1 MGAIAR
7 FGGMLCRMMCLF
19 KDAKTV
25 TLSLP
30 SNAPS
35 LPSEHAEQVGFVR
48 WFRTKW
54 PRVLIFAIP
63 NGGKRNI
70 TTAKLLVKE
79 GVVAGVPD
87 LFIPAWGIWVEMKR
101 QKGGRLSPDQEGMI
115 AYLESIGHRV
125 VVGFGALDASD
136 KLLRLLN
143 MGNLDGAEAEGGRLP
158 PLATGNASTSPG
170 D

>member
-1 MGAIAR
+1 MPS
-7 FGGMLCRMMCLF
+7 
-19 KDAKTV
+19 TP
-25 TLSLP
+25 SLP
-30 SNAPS
+30 SS
-35 LPSEHAEQVGFVR
+35 IPSEHAEQVGFVR

-101 QKGGRLSPDQEGMI
+101 QKGGRLSADQDGI
-115 AYLESIGHRV
+115 INYLESVGHHV
-125 VVGFGALDASD
+125 VVGLGALDASE
-136 KLLRLLN
+136 KLLRLLK
-143 MGNLDGAEAEGGRLP
+143 MDGAEVEGGRLP
-158 PLATGNASTSPG
+158 PLAAGNASTLPG

>member
-1 MGAIAR
+1 
-7 FGGMLCRMMCLF
+7 
-19 KDAKTV
+19 
-25 TLSLP
+25 
-30 SNAPS
+30 
-35 LPSEHAEQVGFVR
+35 VR

-101 QKGGRLSPDQEGMI
+101 QKGGRLSADQEAMI
-115 AYLESIGHRV
+115 NYLESVGHHV
-125 VVGFGALDASD
+125 VVGLGALDASE
-136 KLLRLLN
+136 KLVRLLK
-143 MGNLDGAEAEGGRLP
+143 MDGAETEGGQLP
-158 PLATGNASTSPG
+158 PLAAGNASTLPG

>member
-1 MGAIAR
+1 MP
-7 FGGMLCRMMCLF
+7 L
-19 KDAKTV
+19 T
-25 TLSLP
+25 
-30 SNAPS
+30 PS

-125 VVGFGALDASD
+125 VVGFGALDASE

-143 MGNLDGAEAEGGRLP
+143 MDGAETEGGRFP
-158 PLATGNASTSPG
+158 PLAAGNASTLPG

>member
-1 MGAIAR
+1 M
-7 FGGMLCRMMCLF
+7 
-19 KDAKTV
+19 
-25 TLSLP
+25 P
-30 SNAPS
+30 STPS
-35 LPSEHAEQVGFVR
+35 LRSSIPSEHSEQVGFVR

-54 PRVLIFAIP
+54 PRMLIFAIP

-101 QKGGRLSPDQEGMI
+101 QKGGRLSADQEGMI
-115 AYLESIGHRV
+115 NYLESVGHHV
-125 VVGFGALDASD
+125 VVGLGALDASE
-136 KLLRLLN
+136 KLLRLLK
-143 MGNLDGAEAEGGRLP
+143 MDGAETEGGQLP
-158 PLATGNASTSPG
+158 PLAAGNASTLPG

>member
-1 MGAIAR
+1 MPS
-7 FGGMLCRMMCLF
+7 
-19 KDAKTV
+19 TP
-25 TLSLP
+25 SLP
-30 SNAPS
+30 SS
-35 LPSEHAEQVGFVR
+35 IPSEHAEQVGFVR

-70 TTAKLLVKE
+70 TPAKLLVKE

-101 QKGGRLSPDQEGMI
+101 QKGGRLSADQDGI
-115 AYLESIGHRV
+115 INYLESVGHHV
-125 VVGFGALDASD
+125 VVGLGALDASE
-136 KLLRLLN
+136 KLLRLLK
-143 MGNLDGAEAEGGRLP
+143 MDGAEVEGGRLP
-158 PLATGNASTSPG
+158 PLAAGNASTLPG

>member
-1 MGAIAR
+1 MP
-7 FGGMLCRMMCLF
+7 L
-19 KDAKTV
+19 TP
-25 TLSLP
+25 SLP
-30 SNAPS
+30 SNT
-35 LPSEHAEQVGFVR
+35 PSEHAEQVGFVR

-54 PRVLIFAIP
+54 PRVVIFAIP

-136 KLLRLLN
+136 KLLQMLK
-143 MGNLDGAEAEGGRLP
+143 MDGAETEGGRFP
-158 PLATGNASTSPG
+158 PLATEDASDSSVT
-170 D
+170 

>member
-1 MGAIAR
+1 MADIAPSGA
-7 FGGMLCRMMCLF
+7 MSCRMKCLF

-25 TLSLP
+25 TLSPL
-30 SNAPS
+30 SNAHS

-48 WFRTKW
+48 WFRAKW

-101 QKGGRLSPDQEGMI
+101 QKGGRLSQDQEAMI
-115 AYLESIGHRV
+115 VYVESIGHRV

-143 MGNLDGAEAEGGRLP
+143 IDKLDGAEAEGGQLP

>member
-1 MGAIAR
+1 MP
-7 FGGMLCRMMCLF
+7 L
-19 KDAKTV
+19 T
-25 TLSLP
+25 
-30 SNAPS
+30 PS

-136 KLLRLLN
+136 KLLKLLN
-143 MGNLDGAEAEGGRLP
+143 MDGAETEGGRLP
-158 PLATGNASTSPG
+158 PLAAGNASTLPG

>member
-1 MGAIAR
+1 MTAIANT
-7 FGGMLCRMMCLF
+7 GTTSCLMTYR
-19 KDAKTV
+19 KQVVMPLTP
-25 TLSLP
+25 SLP
-30 SNAPS
+30 SS
-35 LPSEHAEQVGFVR
+35 IPSEHAEQVGFVR

-70 TTAKLLVKE
+70 TTAKLLAKE

-101 QKGGRLSPDQEGMI
+101 QKGGRLSADQDGMI
-115 AYLESIGHRV
+115 NYLESVGHHV
-125 VVGFGALDASD
+125 VVGLGALDASE
-136 KLLRLLN
+136 KLLRLLK
-143 MGNLDGAEAEGGRLP
+143 MDGAETEGGQLP
-158 PLATGNASTSPG
+158 PLAAGNASTLPG

>member
-1 MGAIAR
+1 MP
-7 FGGMLCRMMCLF
+7 L
-19 KDAKTV
+19 TP
-25 TLSLP
+25 SLP
-30 SNAPS
+30 SS
-35 LPSEHAEQVGFVR
+35 IPSEHAEQVGFVR

-70 TTAKLLVKE
+70 TTAKLLAKE

-101 QKGGRLSPDQEGMI
+101 QKGGRLSADQDGMI
-115 AYLESIGHRV
+115 NYLESVGHHV
-125 VVGFGALDASD
+125 VVGLGALDASE
-136 KLLRLLN
+136 KLLRLLK
-143 MGNLDGAEAEGGRLP
+143 MDGAETEGGQLP
-158 PLATGNASTSPG
+158 PLAAGNASTLPG

>member
-1 MGAIAR
+1 MGVIAR
-7 FGGMLCRMMCLF
+7 FGGMLCRMMCSF
-19 KDAKTV
+19 KDVKIV

-48 WFRTKW
+48 WFRAKW

-101 QKGGRLSPDQEGMI
+101 QKGGRLSPDQESMI

-143 MGNLDGAEAEGGRLP
+143 IGGAEAEGGRLP
-158 PLATGNASTSPG
+158 PLAVENASTFP
-170 D
+170 DD

>member
-1 MGAIAR
+1 MP
-7 FGGMLCRMMCLF
+7 L
-19 KDAKTV
+19 TH
-25 TLSLP
+25 
-30 SNAPS
+30 S

-54 PRVLIFAIP
+54 PRVVIFAIP

-136 KLLRLLN
+136 KLLQLLK
-143 MGNLDGAEAEGGRLP
+143 MDGAETEGGRLP
-158 PLATGNASTSPG
+158 PLATEDASDSSVT
-170 D
+170 

>member
-1 MGAIAR
+1 
-7 FGGMLCRMMCLF
+7 MMPL
-19 KDAKTV
+19 T
-25 TLSLP
+25 
-30 SNAPS
+30 PS

-54 PRVLIFAIP
+54 PRVVIFAIP

-79 GVVAGVPD
+79 GVVAGIPD

-136 KLLRLLN
+136 KLLRLLKLSDI
-143 MGNLDGAEAEGGRLP
+143 GGTGGIGGAEAEGGRLP
-158 PLATGNASTSPG
+158 PLAIGNASTFP
-170 D
+170 DD

>member
-1 MGAIAR
+1 M
-7 FGGMLCRMMCLF
+7 
-19 KDAKTV
+19 
-25 TLSLP
+25 P
-30 SNAPS
+30 STPS
-35 LPSEHAEQVGFVR
+35 LRSNIPSEHSEQVGFVR

-101 QKGGRLSPDQEGMI
+101 QKGGRLSSDQEGMI
-115 AYLESIGHRV
+115 NYLESVGHHV
-125 VVGFGALDASD
+125 VVGLGALDASE
-136 KLLRLLN
+136 KLLRLLK
-143 MGNLDGAEAEGGRLP
+143 MDGAETEGGQLP
-158 PLATGNASTSPG
+158 PLAAGNASTLPG

>member
-1 MGAIAR
+1 MPI
-7 FGGMLCRMMCLF
+7 
-19 KDAKTV
+19 
-25 TLSLP
+25 TL
-30 SNAPS
+30 S

-63 NGGKRNI
+63 NGGKRSI

-101 QKGGRLSPDQEGMI
+101 QKGGRLSADQEGLI
-115 AYLESIGHRV
+115 NYLESVGHHV
-125 VVGFGALDASD
+125 VVGLGALDASE
-136 KLLRLLN
+136 KLLRLLK
-143 MGNLDGAEAEGGRLP
+143 MDGAETEGGQLP
-158 PLATGNASTSPG
+158 PLAAGNASTLPG